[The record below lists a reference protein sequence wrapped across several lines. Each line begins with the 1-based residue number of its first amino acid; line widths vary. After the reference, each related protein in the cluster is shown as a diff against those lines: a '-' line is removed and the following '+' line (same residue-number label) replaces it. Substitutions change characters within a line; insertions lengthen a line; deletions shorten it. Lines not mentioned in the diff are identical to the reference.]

1 MKFEATSIAATKLKQ
16 VVCTVIAGMPEFP
29 KPNCRWI
36 NTPVSGIA
44 CSPVPEALMIRSS
57 WFGFNFASSNASRPA
72 SADMKFETALAELE
86 NIVSSMEGGKL
97 ELDASIAA
105 YRRGMELMKHCQTQL
120 ADADEQIR
128 MLENGEFKEV
138 DRSTL
143 EAQ

>member
-1 MKFEATSIAATKLKQ
+1 MDPTPIADK
-16 VVCTVIAGMPEFP
+16 
-29 KPNCRWI
+29 
-36 NTPVSGIA
+36 
-44 CSPVPEALMIRSS
+44 
-57 WFGFNFASSNASRPA
+57 
-72 SADMKFETALAELE
+72 KFETALAVLE
-86 NIVSSMEGGKL
+86 NIVSSLEGGKL

>member
-1 MKFEATSIAATKLKQ
+1 MATKP
-16 VVCTVIAGMPEFP
+16 I
-29 KPNCRWI
+29 
-36 NTPVSGIA
+36 
-44 CSPVPEALMIRSS
+44 
-57 WFGFNFASSNASRPA
+57 
-72 SADMKFETALAELE
+72 ADMKFETALAELE

-128 MLENGEFKEV
+128 MLENGEVKYV